1 MLTRKLLIARNRLL
15 QFVLWLAGILFF
27 KSKAKPPI
35 GYLEL
40 IRHSGIVS
48 PSDPRRDFFAVR
60 EWERSDSLWVQGE
73 YLASVDLR
81 RSILEKLYESNGVLV
96 EGYVPPGISL
106 GFVGPIGH
114 QAMLCTHIAA
124 QKLGILKPRTAIL
137 PINDSHIHRPLIQ
150 ALEADLNFIQYKDGA
165 SWGELPNNW
174 HIFERLQ
181 LIRTENDFI
190 DLYQLIETVFRTTT
204 VNKMNPLVKL
214 PMEYL
219 ESARQKL
226 ESVGL
231 PKDAW
236 FATIHIRN
244 AGVLPARRNQPIATY
259 IPAITEIIASGGWV
273 IRVGDK
279 SMDNFPELDKF
290 IDLAASKED
299 LSFLHPYALACAKF
313 FIGTSSGPGSVP
325 PLFGVPTL
333 ITNATSIG
341 RNILSSS
348 ENSIYIPKKTL
359 NEKGRC
365 LSYSEVLKSCDGF
378 GELELD
384 QLKELKFQLQCNSEE
399 EILLGVK
406 EIMARIDN
414 DFVEDEKNISIID
427 EIRNLMPHASRG
439 TIARSFLEENKE
451 WLS

>member
-1 MLTRKLLIARNRLL
+1 MITRKLLLARNRIL
-15 QFVLWLAGILFF
+15 QILIWFAEILFF

-48 PSDPRRDFFAVR
+48 PSNPTRDFSAVQ

-81 RSILEKLYESNGVLV
+81 KGVLRKLYESHGVLL
-96 EGYVPPGISL
+96 EGYVPPGISI

-137 PINDSHIHRPLIQ
+137 PINKTQIHRPLIQ
-150 ALEADLNFIQYKDGA
+150 TLRKDLNLLQYGDGA
-165 SWGELPNNW
+165 SWSELPNNW
-174 HIFERLQ
+174 HVFERLQ

-190 DLYQLIETVFRTTT
+190 DLYQLIEKVFRSTN
-204 VNKMNPLVKL
+204 VNKMNPLIEL
-214 PMEYL
+214 PTEYVD
-219 ESARQKL
+219 SARQKL
-226 ESVGL
+226 EALGL

-236 FATIHIRN
+236 FVTIHVRN
-244 AGVLPARRNQPIATY
+244 AGDLPARRNQPVDTY
-259 IPAITEIIASGGWV
+259 YPAIEEVIASGGWV
-273 IRVGDK
+273 IRVGDN
-279 SMDNFPELDKF
+279 SMEKFPEFSKF
-290 IDLAASKED
+290 IDLATSKED
-299 LSFLHPYALACAKF
+299 LSFLHPYVLAFASF
-313 FIGTSSGPGSVP
+313 YVGTSSGPGSVP

-341 RNILSSS
+341 RNLLSSS

-359 NEKGRC
+359 NEKGRL

-378 GELELD
+378 GELELS
-384 QLKELKFQLQCNSEE
+384 QLRELNLQLQCNSKE

-406 EIMARIDN
+406 EIMARVQN
-414 DFVEDEKNISIID
+414 NFVEDKKSVSIIN
-427 EIRNLMPHASRG
+427 EIRNSMPYSSRG
-439 TIARSFLEENKE
+439 TIAHTFLDKHRE